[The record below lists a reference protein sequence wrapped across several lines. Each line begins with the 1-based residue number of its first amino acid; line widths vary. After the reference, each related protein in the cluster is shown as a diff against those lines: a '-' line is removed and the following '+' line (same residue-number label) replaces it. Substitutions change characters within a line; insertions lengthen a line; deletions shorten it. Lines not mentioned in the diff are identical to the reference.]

1 MTIESFCK
9 VAWNLSYNQVS
20 SSITKKDY
28 IQFDIPK
35 KNGVRTITLLPEGSS
50 LYVLQRN
57 FNKYYLNKQE
67 LPICVKGFVQGESY
81 ISYLESHI
89 GAKYFVRMDIKD
101 FFPSITSEIIK
112 DTFSH
117 LLSFDTDEEKE
128 KILELISEICTY
140 EGVLPQGVPTSP
152 VISNI
157 VMTRIDQRI
166 TKYCQ
171 ILGITYTR
179 YADDMLFSSNMFDF
193 KTKKWFIK
201 KIKYILASMHFKIN
215 YSKLKFSENEISLNG
230 YVVSDTGIRL
240 SRSRLMDIKKAITF
254 SKNNHTL
261 LKTDPTGFLRLA
273 NETSLEYRNLKVY
286 PFNSVFQFTQFLIG
300 YRSYLISFL
309 RYDID
314 STFRKKA
321 EKLIRNIE
329 GELEFY

>member
-1 MTIESFCK
+1 
-9 VAWNLSYNQVS
+9 
-20 SSITKKDY
+20 
-28 IQFDIPK
+28 
-35 KNGVRTITLLPEGSS
+35 
-50 LYVLQRN
+50 
-57 FNKYYLNKQE
+57 
-67 LPICVKGFVQGESY
+67 
-81 ISYLESHI
+81 
-89 GAKYFVRMDIKD
+89 
-101 FFPSITSEIIK
+101 
-112 DTFSH
+112 
-117 LLSFDTDEEKE
+117 
-128 KILELISEICTY
+128 
-140 EGVLPQGVPTSP
+140 
-152 VISNI
+152 
-157 VMTRIDQRI
+157 MTRIDQRI

-201 KIKYILASMHFKIN
+201 KIKFILASMHFKIN